1 LPKKSNNNNILNINN
16 NKNKGISI
24 KGLKPGVAIHMG
36 ECCYPLFGERI
47 VGLMTEG
54 KGVTV
59 HTLDCATL
67 ERFTDNPELWVDL
80 TWNTKN
86 SENNVGRINIT
97 ITNKRGSLNTLTQII
112 ADLGGNITNFLINQR
127 STDFFQLSL
136 DIEVNNAKHLNEII
150 TGLRTNLSVYEVVRA
165 KENYN

>member
-1 LPKKSNNNNILNINN
+1 
-16 NKNKGISI
+16 
-24 KGLKPGVAIHMG
+24 M
-36 ECCYPLFGERI
+36 
-47 VGLMTEG
+47 
-54 KGVTV
+54 
-59 HTLDCATL
+59 
-67 ERFTDNPELWVDL
+67 

-150 TGLRTNLSVYEVVRA
+150 TGLRTNLSVYEVTRA